1 MKILS
6 LLSEQPMKKQ
16 EIINASW
23 LSDRKVTLALG
34 ELRKEGKVTLDG
46 HVYYLKVADKE
57 VVPPVGK
64 RHYILSTLFGLVA
77 VLTSI
82 ISVRN
87 TAVYFASVYPFPFY
101 LIYSLFL
108 SLFMVS
114 AFSASTAINTRKS
127 LKVGLLLVWFLAT
140 AVSMTTSVIG
150 IYNVQKNNFVT
161 AEKQEIVL
169 TNNDLSAT
177 LLLDQITS
185 INNLIADKRK
195 TLQRYQDILSFDYD
209 TKEKRDIDMKGYNDV
224 NWSAF
229 SAEKFIAEQEA
240 QKKELALQL
249 SAMTK
254 EQKVEEVSILEA
266 PDAFQRVGGL
276 FGIDGFWLEFIFMC
290 LCAMI
295 VDILSPVAT
304 SMTMYLWRK
313 D

>member
-1 MKILS
+1 
-6 LLSEQPMKKQ
+6 MKKQ

-34 ELRKEGKVTLDG
+34 ELRKEGAVSLDG
-46 HVYYLKVADKE
+46 HTYYLKVPDAE
-57 VVPPVGK
+57 VTQARPK
-64 RHYILSTLFGLVA
+64 QRHIVLGSLFGIVA
-77 VLTSI
+77 VLTTV

-101 LIYSLFL
+101 IIYSLFL
-108 SLFMVS
+108 SIFMVS
-114 AFSASTAINTRKS
+114 AFSAATVTKSNKWAI
-127 LKVGLLLVWFLAT
+127 VGLLLVWLLST
-140 AVSMTTSVIG
+140 TVSMTTSVIG
-150 IYNVQKNNFVT
+150 IYNVQKDNFVT

-185 INNLIADKRK
+185 IDTLIADKRI
-195 TLQRYQDILSFDYD
+195 TLQRYQSILSFDYD
-209 TKEKRDIDMKGYNDV
+209 TKGYNDV

-240 QKKELALQL
+240 KKGVLVQQL
-249 SAMTK
+249 SEMAK
-254 EQKVEEVSILEA
+254 EQKAEEVGILEA
-266 PDAFQRVGGL
+266 PDAFQRVGSL
-276 FGIDGFWLEFIFMC
+276 FKIDGFWIEFVFMC

-304 SMTMYLWRK
+304 SMGMYLWRK

>member
-1 MKILS
+1 
-6 LLSEQPMKKQ
+6 MKKQ

-34 ELRKEGKVTLDG
+34 ELRKEGAVSLDG
-46 HVYYLKVADKE
+46 HTYYLKVPDAE
-57 VVPPVGK
+57 VTQATPK
-64 RHYILSTLFGLVA
+64 QRHIVLGSLFGIVA
-77 VLTSI
+77 VLTTV

-101 LIYSLFL
+101 IIYSLFL
-108 SLFMVS
+108 SIFMVS
-114 AFSASTAINTRKS
+114 AFSAATVTKS
-127 LKVGLLLVWFLAT
+127 NKWAVAGLLLVWLLST
-140 AVSMTTSVIG
+140 TVSMTTSVIG
-150 IYNVQKNNFVT
+150 IYNVQKDNFVT

-185 INNLIADKRK
+185 IDTLIADKRK
-195 TLQRYQDILSFDYD
+195 TLQRYQNILSFDYD
-209 TKEKRDIDMKGYNDV
+209 TKEKRDIDIKGYNDV

-240 QKKELALQL
+240 KKGALVQQL
-249 SAMTK
+249 SEMAK
-254 EQKVEEVSILEA
+254 EQKVEEIGILEA
-266 PDAFQRVGGL
+266 PDAFARVGSL
-276 FGIDGFWLEFIFMC
+276 FKIDGFWIEFVFMC

-304 SMTMYLWRK
+304 SMSMYLWRK